1 MLLGTCLRFINTSSL
16 ILFLIDVLP
25 SLQIWG
31 VQDLFVFDHGSFYSD
46 ANSSLGRDEHPGQ
59 FSLQS
64 LHVQD
69 RGVFEL
75 HSSNKDLTSQLSLTN
90 LTVRKLYMYYPFP
103 DQLGFLTV
111 ELTCESDVKIL
122 SV

>member
-1 MLLGTCLRFINTSSL
+1 M
-16 ILFLIDVLP
+16 
-25 SLQIWG
+25 
-31 VQDLFVFDHGSFYSD
+31 FDHGSFYSD
-46 ANSSLGRDEHPGQ
+46 ANSSLGRNEHPGQ

-75 HSSNKDLTSQLSLTN
+75 HSSDKDLTSQLSLTN
-90 LTVRKLYMYYPFP
+90 LTVSKLYILSILRPLSYV
-103 DQLGFLTV
+103 TV
-111 ELTCESDVKIL
+111 ELICESGLKIV